1 MRDQWYRSPQTNV
14 RPVATAALFRLLKQS
29 REAKRMVWKHCALT
43 ILQFFHSPFFSIKLP
58 FLGWTRAI
66 NDIAA
71 HRPMFAPFYTAA
83 RLRLLK
89 QSGKAKRMVKK
100 HRALTI
106 LQFLHSLF
114 SIKLP
119 LFGRMRDQWYH
130 SPQTDVCPVATAAL
144 FRLLKQSGEAKR
156 MVRKLHALT
165 ILMFLHSPIFQ
176 LNCLFWSKA
185 WSMISQPTYRFLPRT
200 HCCPLEFIKT
210 KKNGEKR
217 SRVFNFSVL

>member
-1 MRDQWYRSPQTNV
+1 MISQPTDQCSPRRHR
-14 RPVATAALFRLLKQS
+14 RPLSFIKTERGGKKNGEKTLRLDNFAVLS
-29 REAKRMVWKHCALT
+29 LT
-43 ILQFFHSPFFSIKLP
+43 VFSIKLP

-156 MVRKLHALT
+156 MVRKHCALT
-165 ILMFLHSPIFQ
+165 ILQFLHSPFFQ
-176 LNCLFWSKA
+176 LNCLFLVESVINDIA
-185 WSMISQPTYRFLPRT
+185 AHIPIFAPYPLLP
-200 HCCPLEFIKT
+200 
-210 KKNGEKR
+210 
-217 SRVFNFSVL
+217 SWVY